1 MKKKEEVYSFP
12 QQKDGA
18 VVETDIRM
26 IPLEELQDF
35 EGHPFKVENDMAL
48 FELMLSIEK
57 EGVIVPALAR
67 PKADGGYELIA
78 GHRRK
83 VACKWAGLDSMPVV
97 IRDLDDNQAV
107 IAMVDSNLQ
116 REHLKPSEK
125 AFAYKMKL
133 EAMKR
138 QGARTDLTSS
148 KTVTE
153 TSDQVGPKLD
163 NPTLVTHGLASNY
176 DSEGKWSVVQKET
189 NTDCNIRSN
198 ELLARQVGESV
209 NQIKRYIRLTNLI
222 PKVLDMV
229 DEGKI
234 AFTIAVELS
243 FLTEEQQYELYEVM
257 DEEQCTPSLSQ
268 ANRIRFKDVGGV
280 TFQEA
285 KEAIL
290 TYEEFAELKEL
301 EVKKKD
307 SEQVVDDS
315 NEYVDDYTV
324 DTEIIEQPV
333 IKADIV
339 PKVEPILEDVS
350 TIPEEPIDGKTTEK
364 DIEPEPVDFKQLSIK
379 ERAEL
384 LSKPTDDI
392 MTEFNAYCKR
402 MGYTEEKMRSIR
414 YKMALYDDF
423 SEEFNYR
430 KKHYGV
436 RETSRI
442 VEVHEKNRG
451 AR

>member
-1 MKKKEEVYSFP
+1 MKKKEESYSFP

-83 VACKWAGLDSMPVV
+83 AACKWAGLDSMPVV

-133 EAMKR
+133 EAIKK

-148 KTVTE
+148 QVVTE

-176 DSEGKWSVVQKET
+176 DSEGKWSVVQKGT
-189 NTDCNIRSN
+189 NADCNIRSN

-209 NQIKRYIRLTNLI
+209 NQIKRYICLTNLI

-268 ANRIRFKDVGGV
+268 ANR
-280 TFQEA
+280 
-285 KEAIL
+285 
-290 TYEEFAELKEL
+290 
-301 EVKKKD
+301 
-307 SEQVVDDS
+307 
-315 NEYVDDYTV
+315 
-324 DTEIIEQPV
+324 
-333 IKADIV
+333 
-339 PKVEPILEDVS
+339 
-350 TIPEEPIDGKTTEK
+350 
-364 DIEPEPVDFKQLSIK
+364 
-379 ERAEL
+379 
-384 LSKPTDDI
+384 
-392 MTEFNAYCKR
+392 MKR
-402 MGYTEEKMRSIR
+402 MSQSGRQKMLQ
-414 YKMALYDDF
+414 K
-423 SEEFNYR
+423 R
-430 KKHYGV
+430 KKSERQSSSKRNKGERNSV
-436 RETSRI
+436 
-442 VEVHEKNRG
+442 
-451 AR
+451 

>member
-138 QGARTDLTSS
+138 
-148 KTVTE
+148 
-153 TSDQVGPKLD
+153 
-163 NPTLVTHGLASNY
+163 
-176 DSEGKWSVVQKET
+176 
-189 NTDCNIRSN
+189 
-198 ELLARQVGESV
+198 
-209 NQIKRYIRLTNLI
+209 
-222 PKVLDMV
+222 
-229 DEGKI
+229 
-234 AFTIAVELS
+234 
-243 FLTEEQQYELYEVM
+243 
-257 DEEQCTPSLSQ
+257 
-268 ANRIRFKDVGGV
+268 
-280 TFQEA
+280 
-285 KEAIL
+285 
-290 TYEEFAELKEL
+290 
-301 EVKKKD
+301 
-307 SEQVVDDS
+307 
-315 NEYVDDYTV
+315 
-324 DTEIIEQPV
+324 
-333 IKADIV
+333 
-339 PKVEPILEDVS
+339 
-350 TIPEEPIDGKTTEK
+350 
-364 DIEPEPVDFKQLSIK
+364 
-379 ERAEL
+379 
-384 LSKPTDDI
+384 
-392 MTEFNAYCKR
+392 
-402 MGYTEEKMRSIR
+402 
-414 YKMALYDDF
+414 
-423 SEEFNYR
+423 
-430 KKHYGV
+430 
-436 RETSRI
+436 
-442 VEVHEKNRG
+442 
-451 AR
+451 